1 MAVDPERIREW
12 RDAAQKYADMAV
24 KLMQVLP
31 EEPTDSDYA
40 KISMVASISSL
51 YYATAL
57 DADHFGDGPDEGAT
71 PEK

>member
-24 KLMQVLP
+24 KLVQVLP
-31 EEPTDSDYA
+31 EEPTDRDYS
-40 KISMVASISSL
+40 KISMVASISAL

-57 DADHFGDGPDEGAT
+57 DADHFGNTPDDGGL
-71 PEK
+71 PE